1 MKVLYLLLLFVPV
14 SIGAHF
20 GGASQTL
27 VFLFSSLSIIALAG
41 IMGKA
46 TESAAH
52 YLGGRVGGFLN
63 ATFGNATELLINIFA
78 IKAGLYDVVKA
89 SIAGAVIGNILLVL
103 GLSML
108 CGGLKFKVQKFD
120 IKSVEMNSSMLLFAV
135 IGLCVPAIFV
145 HTLPETSVKT
155 AELSLVVAVLMF
167 ALYLFQMVFSF
178 VTHKDYFE
186 HTTEEEEKPDWS
198 LKKSLIILLAVTV
211 FIGIESELFT
221 GSVEAMTTAVGLSA
235 GFVGIV
241 LIPII
246 GNAAEHSTAVLMAM
260 KNKLNVSVEVSVGSS
275 LQIILFVAPVLLFIS
290 YIWKPMSLMF
300 TPFELAAMVFSVIIA
315 NRVVE
320 DGQSNWLE
328 GAQLVAIYVILAA
341 AFLIV

>member
-1 MKVLYLLLLFVPV
+1 MKVLYLLLLFIPAG
-14 SIGAHF
+14 IAAHF
-20 GGASQTL
+20 AGASQTM
-27 VFLFSSLSIIALAG
+27 VFVFSSLSIIALAG

-63 ATFGNATELLINIFA
+63 ATFGNATERLINRLA
-78 IKAGLYDVVKA
+78 IKAGLYGVVKA
-89 SIAGAVIGNILLVL
+89 GIAGAVIGNILLVL

-108 CGGLKFKVQKFD
+108 CGGLKYKVQKFD
-120 IKSVEMNSSMLLFAV
+120 IKSVEMNSSMLLFAG

-145 HTLPETSVKT
+145 HTLPDSSVKT
-155 AELSLVVAVLMF
+155 AELSLVVAVAMF
-167 ALYLFQMVFSF
+167 ALYLLQMVFSF
-178 VTHKDYFE
+178 ITHRDYFE
-186 HTTEEEEKPDWS
+186 HAEGEEEKPDWS
-198 LKKSLIILLAVTV
+198 LKKSLIILIGVTIL
-211 FIGIESELFT
+211 IGIESELFT
-221 GSVEAMTTAVGLSA
+221 GSVEDMTEAVGLSA

-300 TPFELAAMVFSVIIA
+300 TPFELAAMIFSVIIA

>member
-1 MKVLYLLLLFVPV
+1 MKVLYVLLAFIPISVL
-14 SIGAHF
+14 AHF
-20 GGASQTL
+20 AGWGGMW

-108 CGGLKFKVQKFD
+108 CGGLKYKVQKFD

-145 HTLPETSVKT
+145 HTLPETSAKT
-155 AELSLVVAVLMF
+155 AELSLVVAIFMF
-167 ALYLFQMVFSF
+167 ALYIAQMVFSF

-186 HTTEEEEKPDWS
+186 HANEEEEAPDWS
-198 LKKSLIILLAVTV
+198 LKKSLIILVIVTI

-221 GSVEAMTTAVGLSA
+221 GSVEAMTQAVGLSA

-300 TPFELAAMVFSVIIA
+300 TPFELVAMVFSVIIA

>member
-1 MKVLYLLLLFVPV
+1 MKVLYVLLAFIPISVL
-14 SIGAHF
+14 AHF
-20 GGASQTL
+20 AGWGGMW

-108 CGGLKFKVQKFD
+108 CGGLKYKVQKFD

-145 HTLPETSVKT
+145 HTLPETSSKT
-155 AELSLVVAVLMF
+155 AELSLVVAIFMF
-167 ALYLFQMVFSF
+167 ALYIAQMVFSF

-186 HTTEEEEKPDWS
+186 HANEEEEAPDWS
-198 LKKSLIILLAVTV
+198 LKKSLIILVIVTI

-221 GSVEAMTTAVGLSA
+221 GSVEAMTQAVGLSA

-260 KNKLNVSVEVSVGSS
+260 KNKLNVSVDVSVGSS

-300 TPFELAAMVFSVIIA
+300 TPFELVAMVFSVIIA

>member
-1 MKVLYLLLLFVPV
+1 
-14 SIGAHF
+14 
-20 GGASQTL
+20 
-27 VFLFSSLSIIALAG
+27 
-41 IMGKA
+41 
-46 TESAAH
+46 
-52 YLGGRVGGFLN
+52 
-63 ATFGNATELLINIFA
+63 
-78 IKAGLYDVVKA
+78 
-89 SIAGAVIGNILLVL
+89 
-103 GLSML
+103 
-108 CGGLKFKVQKFD
+108 
-120 IKSVEMNSSMLLFAV
+120 MLLFAV

>member
-1 MKVLYLLLLFVPV
+1 MKVLYLLLAFVPV
-14 SIGAHF
+14 SIAAHF
-20 GGASQTL
+20 GGMSQTG
-27 VFLFSSLSIIALAG
+27 VFVFSSLAIIALAG

-52 YLGGRVGGFLN
+52 YLGGRLGGFLN

-108 CGGLKFKVQKFD
+108 CGGLKYRVQKFD

-145 HTLPETSVKT
+145 HTLPETSSKT

-167 ALYLFQMVFSF
+167 ALYLMQMLFSF

-186 HTTEEEEKPDWS
+186 AATQEEEAPEWS
-198 LKKSLIILLAVTV
+198 LKKSLLILLGVTV
-211 FIGIESELFT
+211 LIGIESELFT
-221 GSVEAMTTAVGLSA
+221 GSVEAMTDAVGLSA

-246 GNAAEHSTAVLMAM
+246 GNAAEHSTAVIMAM

-300 TPFELAAMVFSVIIA
+300 TPFELAAMIFSVIIA